1 LEFLLPA
8 ESEPATNN
16 LLFLSI
22 VKLQP
27 HAIVFVQE
35 QTRRDSGPSIQE
47 PDVRP
52 AVAIGDDSNSL
63 AIAVITLP
71 TRRIQSHDYAPGVIE
86 AKAETLNA
94 ISVIDDYSRS
104 SVAGLLPVSNR

>member
-1 LEFLLPA
+1 
-8 ESEPATNN
+8 
-16 LLFLSI
+16 LFLSI

-35 QTRRDSGPSIQE
+35 QTRRDSGLSIQE
-47 PDVRP
+47 SDIGP
-52 AVAIGDDSNSL
+52 AIAIGDDSNSL

-71 TRRIQSHDYAPGVIE
+71 RRRIKSHDHAPGVIE

-94 ISVIDDYSRS
+94 VGIIDDYSRS
-104 SVAGLLPVSNR
+104 SVAGLLPISNRRSEQDARSSFGVLND